1 RWNYTWDA
9 ENRLIGMVANTSIGP
24 QYHLTF
30 GYDYQG
36 RRIQKIVTT
45 NSVVFTTNLFL
56 YDGWNLV
63 DLLSSISH
71 LQSSFVWGS
80 DLSGSPQGAG
90 GVGGLLEISYHASST
105 TNCFAAYDGNGN
117 VMALVNAANG
127 TISAEYDYGPFG
139 EAARATGPMAKSLFE
154 NRLIITLTLTCT
166 SYRNQLYACDAIYIG
181 SD

>member
-1 RWNYTWDA
+1 
-9 ENRLIGMVANTSIGP
+9 
-24 QYHLTF
+24 
-30 GYDYQG
+30 G

-63 DLLSSISH
+63 DLLSPIST

-80 DLSGSPQGAG
+80 DLSGSLKGAG
-90 GVGGLLEISYHASST
+90 GVGGLLEISYHGSSA

-127 TISAEYDYGPFG
+127 AVAAECDYGPFG
-139 EAARATGPMAKSLFE
+139 ELIRSTGSMAKANPFRFSTKYQDDESDVLYYGYRYLSSSRGAWL
-154 NRLIITLTLTCT
+154 NRDPLEEDGGA
-166 SYRNQLYACDAIYIG
+166 NLYAFIKNCAACRCD
-181 SD
+181 